1 MLEKMYTDFVAN
13 VLPKVSEGL
22 MITKDYFTD
31 LFGRYVQYLIV
42 TDCIFIGIG
51 LLLFFLGLS
60 VMLYEIKGKYDAKGG
75 LIFCGLCVMAVGL
88 IVISL
93 NVFNLVKVLYIPEV
107 RIYEEIQIMRQ

>member
-1 MLEKMYTDFVAN
+1 MYTDFVAN

-51 LLLFFLGLS
+51 LLVLFLGLFAF
-60 VMLYEIKGKYDAKGG
+60 VYEIKGKVDADGN
-75 LIFCGLCVMAVGL
+75 LAIFGFLMIVFGFL
-88 IVISL
+88 VISF

>member
-22 MITKDYFTD
+22 MITKEYFTD

-51 LLLFFLGLS
+51 LLVFFLGLFAFI
-60 VMLYEIKGKYDAKGG
+60 YEIKGKVNADGG
-75 LIFCGLCVMAVGL
+75 LVVFGFFMIVAGLF
-88 IVISL
+88 VISL
-93 NVFNLVKVLYIPEV
+93 NVFNLVKVLNIPEV